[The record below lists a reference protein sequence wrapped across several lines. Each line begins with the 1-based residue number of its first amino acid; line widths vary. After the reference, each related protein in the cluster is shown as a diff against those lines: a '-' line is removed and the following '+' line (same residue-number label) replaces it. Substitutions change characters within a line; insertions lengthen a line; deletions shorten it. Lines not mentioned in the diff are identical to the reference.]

1 MTFLCQ
7 YRHSLGKEN
16 EGIHSYRLFDLAIV
30 DVIMTILGALFIS
43 YIFEQNFIIVFI
55 ILMLMAIL
63 LHYIFNVNTTINKM
77 LFGYKTACT
86 MYEFS

>member
-1 MTFLCQ
+1 MTLLCP

-30 DVIMTILGALFIS
+30 DVIMTIVGAFFIA

-63 LHYIFNVNTTINKM
+63 LHYIFNVNTTINKII
-77 LFGYKTACT
+77 FGYVKPC
-86 MYEFS
+86 